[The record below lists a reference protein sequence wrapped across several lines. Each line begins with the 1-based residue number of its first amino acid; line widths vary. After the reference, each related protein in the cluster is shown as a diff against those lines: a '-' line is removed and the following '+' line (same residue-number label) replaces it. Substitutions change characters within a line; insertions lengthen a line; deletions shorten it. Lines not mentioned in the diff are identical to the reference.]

1 VAFFFIKNTHM
12 KKYNYLLII
21 LISFKLTAQN
31 TVGTVMNTNKAY
43 DGYTLFAPLASK
55 KTYLINNCG
64 EIVHQWTSTYK
75 PSASVYLLENGNLL
89 KTGKVPNT
97 SITFGGAGGHVELF
111 DWDNNLLWEYM
122 YSSPEFTQNH
132 DVYPLPNGN
141 VLMLAITTMTKDEAI
156 AEGRDPSLI
165 LENKVYIPKIVEL
178 EPIIGT
184 DTANIVWEWNMKD
197 HLIQN
202 IDSTKDNFGVIK
214 NNPGLLDFNF
224 LHEELGNANWLHIN
238 SLQYNEELDQLIIS
252 SRLLSEIYIID
263 HSTTT
268 EEAALHSGGTYE
280 KGGDFLYRWGNP
292 ASHDMGNENDRTL
305 YSQHYPHWIA
315 DGLVDAGKLLIFNN
329 GNSRKFSS
337 IEMVSPTTTADGV
350 YAFDA
355 TLGYGPA
362 VSEWT
367 YTDPIDNENFFSSI
381 LSSAQRLPNGNML
394 ICDGDSGYFFELD
407 STNTIVWEYINPDTA
422 NGIKSQGDA
431 PSANYVF
438 RALKFPKEYAAFTD
452 KNLTAGTTV
461 EINGN
466 SCDALGLN
474 TMEVSSTLNIY
485 PNPTSDNISIS
496 TALTI
501 DKIEIYNIL
510 GKLQKVKIE
519 NKNIFLSNS
528 ATGIYFIKIYS
539 GDTIITKKIIKI

>member
-1 VAFFFIKNTHM
+1 M

-21 LISFKLTAQN
+21 LISFKLTAHN

-111 DWDNNLLWEYM
+111 DWDNNLLWEYR

-214 NNPGLLDFNF
+214 NNPGLLVNQD
-224 LHEELGNANWLHIN
+224 
-238 SLQYNEELDQLIIS
+238 
-252 SRLLSEIYIID
+252 
-263 HSTTT
+263 
-268 EEAALHSGGTYE
+268 
-280 KGGDFLYRWGNP
+280 
-292 ASHDMGNENDRTL
+292 
-305 YSQHYPHWIA
+305 
-315 DGLVDAGKLLIFNN
+315 
-329 GNSRKFSS
+329 
-337 IEMVSPTTTADGV
+337 
-350 YAFDA
+350 
-355 TLGYGPA
+355 
-362 VSEWT
+362 
-367 YTDPIDNENFFSSI
+367 
-381 LSSAQRLPNGNML
+381 
-394 ICDGDSGYFFELD
+394 YF
-407 STNTIVWEYINPDTA
+407 
-422 NGIKSQGDA
+422 
-431 PSANYVF
+431 
-438 RALKFPKEYAAFTD
+438 
-452 KNLTAGTTV
+452 
-461 EINGN
+461 
-466 SCDALGLN
+466 
-474 TMEVSSTLNIY
+474 
-485 PNPTSDNISIS
+485 
-496 TALTI
+496 
-501 DKIEIYNIL
+501 
-510 GKLQKVKIE
+510 
-519 NKNIFLSNS
+519 
-528 ATGIYFIKIYS
+528 
-539 GDTIITKKIIKI
+539 

>member
-1 VAFFFIKNTHM
+1 M

-111 DWDNNLLWEYM
+111 DWDNNLLWEYR

-156 AEGRDPSLI
+156 AEGRDPTLI

-315 DGLVDAGKLLIFNN
+315 DGLVDDGKLLIFNN

-438 RALKFPKEYAAFTD
+438 RALKFSKEYAAFTD

-466 SCDALGLN
+466 SCDALGVN
-474 TMEVSSTLNIY
+474 TLEVSSTLNIY

-501 DKIEIYNIL
+501 DKIEMYNIL